1 MTTEQAILDLTRS
14 VGELS
19 AKVGSIGDTV
29 KYSDSKSDAWRANV
43 HRRLDDAIDRIGE
56 IENAVER
63 IGDRLVQI
71 ETRNKEDVMPVVD
84 KVNAWEQRGV
94 GALFAAGIACSALGA
109 LLVTFWSDFIARITR
124 TG

>member
-19 AKVGSIGDTV
+19 AKVGSLGETV
-29 KYSDSKSDAWRANV
+29 KHSDTKSDAWRANV

-71 ETRNKEDVMPVVD
+71 ETRTKDDVMPVVD

-94 GALFAAGIACSALGA
+94 GALFAAGIAGSALGVLIA
-109 LLVTFWSDFIARITR
+109 TFWTDIVARLTR